1 LLQRTHNNSRGYYE
15 EERTKQTLDWKKGFD
30 FGNPELAHP
39 DLPADHPD
47 NVVLDGFNQWPAG
60 MLAFKSVAVRYYSAL
75 AELSARLMTAVAASL
90 GQPAERFAA
99 EFSPHTSFLRLN
111 YYPVCPNP
119 AEHLAVNRHTDA
131 GALTVLL
138 QQDGVT
144 ALQVN
149 HRGSGE
155 WRDIEPVS
163 GAFTVNVGDMLQVLA
178 CAIPLLAFLLRR

>member
-1 LLQRTHNNSRGYYE
+1 M
-15 EERTKQTLDWKKGFD
+15 
-30 FGNPELAHP
+30 
-39 DLPADHPD
+39 
-47 NVVLDGFNQWPAG
+47 DGFNQWPAD
-60 MLAFKSVAVRYYSAL
+60 MPAFKSVAERYYSAL
-75 AELSARLMTAVAASL
+75 SELSARLMTAVAASL
-90 GQPAERFAA
+90 GQRTERFAA

-155 WRDIEPVS
+155 WRDIEPAP
-163 GAFTVNVGDMLQVLA
+163 GAFTVNVGDMLQVCCL
-178 CAIPLLAFLLRR
+178 CDFSVAIILYSSISMAICTVVPQRYEVMLDIIVTK